1 MIRALAGHK
10 WGPYLALGFGLAMI
24 GLSAILIRLAGTPGI
39 VAAFYRMSI
48 AVLVVAPVFGL
59 QARRRGSKLL
69 SLAGP
74 ALLGGVLF
82 AADLAAWSTGV
93 VLSGAT
99 NPTLMANT
107 APVWVGLGAWLLFRE
122 RQPRLFWIGL
132 TLAMS
137 GAVLVLGHDS
147 LKSLDLGA
155 GTLLGLL
162 AGVFYGGY
170 FLATERGRVRLD
182 SISYFWLSGITT
194 SVLLAGMAV
203 ALGQPLTGYSTRSYL
218 YLALLALG
226 PQTLG
231 WLAINFAQ
239 GHLPASVVAPT
250 LLGQPVATALLA
262 GPILGEQ
269 VSPLEAVGGLIVLS
283 GVYLVHRGRLRGGR
297 AESGGPSAKRASSRN
312 AWSAEPPDKPDL

>member
-1 MIRALAGHK
+1 MIEAAARHRWA
-10 WGPYLALGFGLAMI
+10 PYLALGFGLAML
-24 GLSAILIRLAGTPGI
+24 GLSAILIRLAGVPGV

-48 AVLVVAPVFGL
+48 AVLVVAPAFGVR
-59 QARRRGSKLL
+59 AHRRRSSLL
-69 SLAGP
+69 SMAGP
-74 ALLGGVLF
+74 ALVGGALF

-107 APVWVGLGAWLLFRE
+107 APVWVGLGSWLLFKE
-122 RQPRLFWIGL
+122 RQPRLFWTGML
-132 TLAMS
+132 LAMS
-137 GAVLVLGHDS
+137 GAVLVLGLDS
-147 LKSLDLGA
+147 LESLDLGA

-182 SISYFWLSGITT
+182 SISYFWLSGATT
-194 SVLLAGMAV
+194 SILLAGMAGV
-203 ALGQPLTGYSTRSYL
+203 FGQPLTGYSTRSYL
-218 YLALLALG
+218 FLTLLALG

-262 GPILGEQ
+262 GPILGEMI
-269 VSPLEAVGGLIVLS
+269 SALEAVGGLVVLI
-283 GVYLVHRGRLRGGR
+283 GVYLVHRGRLMSRKRLSVEQGGV
-297 AESGGPSAKRASSRN
+297 GVSSRD
-312 AWSAEPPDKPDL
+312 SSI